1 MFRSVNNVFGY
12 IYNNVGTDIIVK
24 ANSDSVTE
32 AAEEIV
38 PWSSEAMGAVYA
50 HSLDY
55 KGEGVNIAYLDSGLD
70 IYSEINICGSVDFED
85 PEYCRGDDLSGH
97 GSAVAGV
104 IAAPENNSG
113 IVGIAP
119 EASIYNLRVLD
130 SENEAPV
137 SRIIDALDWC
147 LSNDIDII
155 NMSFGTDDYSPALWS
170 KINEV
175 YQHGII
181 MISSAGNGE
190 DMQYPADF
198 PGVLSVSSVDSS
210 MQKVENSA
218 SGENLDFVAP
228 GECVYSTSLI
238 GGYCAVSGTS
248 IAAAHITGCAAVL
261 LSRDTTKSSG
271 FIRDLLIYSCKNLG
285 SKFDF
290 GYGIPDLK
298 FALDNYDSFSAN
310 YNENNGYTAA
320 NISPVDDFSDEDC
333 YVDGQWSKDGHYN
346 LADMF
351 FENSSYNLRFPKFIK
366 IVSYTCDETF
376 PLVPHLH
383 GSGNYIVAAKL
394 LYEIAINYKTEG
406 NNFNHIGYR
415 TDLKN
420 LLTINDNSYYNH
432 LINAITAMFSIFI
445 NDDKT
450 RSNHYSSNG
459 VSSVIKPTMNEEPW
473 ISETTSNFVSLSQ
486 KKATIVYGMCFH
498 LLGDLYAH
506 RSIVPTTAIRIE
518 YSSAHGSSENIS
530 GGNDGL
536 YYVQKDFVN
545 DCHEHIASVDNKI
558 NEKYQ
563 ARLSE
568 LFNDIKTSTGF
579 YKVGYIY
586 QYIVFM
592 LFGRSSIS
600 KSLEPE
606 KVQKQIDVDK
616 KLLVFAQNIPKNIST
631 IIICNT
637 NQNFCYG
644 AVRRLTGLGVF
655 QFKDIKRALKYAN
668 SENAT
673 LKRTYKSNQAYYED
687 QAPGNEFYKRRF
699 LVAKAITARFTDH
712 FLRSVKNET
721 VFEFIPYDL
730 ISEDYGEN
738 INKYTV
744 KIDQYY
750 NYLKD
755 FDPNSSVLKGNTW
768 SNKSHSLFHYTTII
782 YNGNYFIDPDTYI
795 DGEKPIYYSTV
806 FPQYNLSYI
815 DFYYGGSA
823 W

>member
-1 MFRSVNNVFGY
+1 MFSSVNNVFGY

-310 YNENNGYTAA
+310 YNENNDYTAVNA
-320 NISPVDDFSDEDC
+320 SPVDNFFNEDC
-333 YVDGQWSKDGHYN
+333 YVDGQWSKDGHEG
-346 LADMF
+346 LAQYTSITDLQLIKKVSF
-351 FENSSYNLRFPKFIK
+351 QCDYPKYLKDISSNTG
-366 IVSYTCDETF
+366 IVNPSNYKYKGSASY
-376 PLVPHLH
+376 H
-383 GSGNYIVAAKL
+383 GVGNYIATARL
-394 LYEIAINYKTEG
+394 LYTIARYYKYGINYNANSFTPLLGLSEKTTGEKNI
-406 NNFNHIGYR
+406 NNIVNIDIPKMIHHFEATTNEKR
-415 TDLKN
+415 
-420 LLTINDNSYYNH
+420 
-432 LINAITAMFSIFI
+432 
-445 NDDKT
+445 
-450 RSNHYSSNG
+450 
-459 VSSVIKPTMNEEPW
+459 SVIVM
-473 ISETTSNFVSLSQ
+473 
-486 KKATIVYGMCFH
+486 GMLFH
-498 LLGDLYAH
+498 LLGDVYAH
-506 RSIVPTTAIRIE
+506 RSIVPVSSIDYENRTEYGNGINGNEGLYFVVNDFEPDCGFHIFYDNYHIEEETTE
-518 YSSAHGSSENIS
+518 KPVSSEDLINAISNVIESIGTEKIALRITELFKMFFYYIFNIPITVTYTHS
-530 GGNDGL
+530 KTLRGS
-536 YYVQKDFVN
+536 QIVN
-545 DCHEHIASVDNKI
+545 DV
-558 NEKYQ
+558 
-563 ARLSE
+563 E
-568 LFNDIKTSTGF
+568 LL
-579 YKVGYIY
+579 
-586 QYIVFM
+586 QM
-592 LFGRSSIS
+592 
-600 KSLEPE
+600 
-606 KVQKQIDVDK
+606 
-616 KLLVFAQNIPKNIST
+616 AQNIPQYAANNLMCHISRG
-631 IIICNT
+631 C
-637 NQNFCYG
+637 FG
-644 AVRRLTGLGVF
+644 ALKRLAGLGVL
-655 QFKDIKRALKYAN
+655 QFKDIKYFLKNDNNYAN
-668 SENAT
+668 AQ
-673 LKRTYKSNQAYYED
+673 RYYED
-687 QAPGNEFYKRRF
+687 QAPGNEFYRRRY
-699 LVAKAITARFTDH
+699 LVSGEAIGNVFTDLLSNSP
-712 FLRSVKNET
+712 FQPANLLP
-721 VFEFIPYDL
+721 I
-730 ISEDYGEN
+730 
-738 INKYTV
+738 YTPNLNQFYL
-744 KIDQYY
+744 KLDQLY

-755 FDPNSSVLKGNTW
+755 TNKILDTTTNSVLKYSYW
-768 SNKSHSLFHYTTII
+768 SERTDSLFNYTTII
-782 YNGNYFIDPDTYI
+782 SNGKYFIDPNTY
-795 DGEKPIYYSTV
+795 ETNHKPKYYTSV
-806 FPQYNLSYI
+806 FPGGTGKTANS
-815 DFYYGGSA
+815 FYLT
-823 W
+823 